1 MKLLIIND
9 GSDYSN
15 WGIQACIDGLSSHF
29 IKFFNKVD
37 TVKHILI
44 HQIFEWDIKIF
55 GKKLFSEN
63 NRVMFKFSP
72 IRVI

>member
-37 TVKHILI
+37 TVKHIII
-44 HQIFEWDIKIF
+44 HQIFYRLVKC
-55 GKKLFSEN
+55 N
-63 NRVMFKFSP
+63 
-72 IRVI
+72 IRVKCIRAYYCSWITN